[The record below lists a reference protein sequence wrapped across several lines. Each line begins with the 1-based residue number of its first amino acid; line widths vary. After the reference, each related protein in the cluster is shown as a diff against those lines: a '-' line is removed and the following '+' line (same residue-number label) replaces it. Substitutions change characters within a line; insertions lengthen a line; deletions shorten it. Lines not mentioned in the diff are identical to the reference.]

1 MNVPLTLRPARLEE
15 IVEECLG
22 DAAAALAHKSLSVT
36 RQIAEGLQ
44 EYPLDRALLREAIGI
59 LIIEAINGSDP
70 VARLRVTIKSN
81 QNALMLSVKTSG
93 HGFNEVEREI
103 LFTGEP
109 AAGTL
114 ARVRAIVVAHGGATW
129 ANGAAGLGT
138 TYYISLP
145 AIPGTAAAGASA
157 RS

>member
-1 MNVPLTLRPARLEE
+1 MNVAVSPRPSRLDD
-15 IVEECLG
+15 IVEECLR

-36 RQIAEGLQ
+36 RQIAEGLP
-44 EYPLDRALLREAIGI
+44 EYPLDRVLMKEAVATLIGEAI
-59 LIIEAINGSDP
+59 EGSDP

-81 QNALMLSVKTSG
+81 QNALMLSVKASG

-109 AAGTL
+109 NAGTL

-129 ANGAAGLGT
+129 ANGEAGRGT

-145 AIPGTAAAGASA
+145 ALGEASA
-157 RS
+157 RN

>member
-1 MNVPLTLRPARLEE
+1 MNVAVSPRPSRLDD
-15 IVEECLG
+15 IVEECLR
-22 DAAAALAHKSLSVT
+22 DAASALAHKSLSVT
-36 RQIAEGLQ
+36 RQIAEGLPD
-44 EYPLDRALLREAIGI
+44 YPLDRTLMKEAVAILIGEAIG
-59 LIIEAINGSDP
+59 GSDP

-81 QNALMLSVKTSG
+81 QNALMLSVKASG

-129 ANGAAGLGT
+129 ANGEAGRGT

-145 AIPGTAAAGASA
+145 ARGEDA
-157 RS
+157 

>member
-1 MNVPLTLRPARLEE
+1 MKVAPAPRPVRLDE
-15 IVEECLG
+15 IVEECLR
-22 DAAAALAHKSLSVT
+22 DAAPALAHKSLSVT
-36 RQIAEGLQ
+36 RQIAEGLT
-44 EYPLDRALLREAIGI
+44 EYALDRALMKEAIGI
-59 LIIEAINGSDP
+59 LIAEAIQGSDP

-81 QNALMLSVKTSG
+81 QNALMLSVKASG

-109 AAGTL
+109 SAGTL

-129 ANGAAGLGT
+129 ANGEAGRGT

-145 AIPGTAAAGASA
+145 A
-157 RS
+157 RSGELAPT